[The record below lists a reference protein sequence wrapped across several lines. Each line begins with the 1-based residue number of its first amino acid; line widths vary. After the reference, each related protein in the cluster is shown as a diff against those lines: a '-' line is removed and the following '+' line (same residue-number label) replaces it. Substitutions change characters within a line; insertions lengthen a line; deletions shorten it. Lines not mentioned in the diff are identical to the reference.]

1 MRSPSLQGQSDVS
14 GSRMLA
20 PCFGNAMSLACAP
33 IHSLR
38 RTFFAVACTFVGS
51 LASLNSFAWDLTIL
65 HVNDVHSAAAG
76 VNDRGPVYDDT
87 NAVGGLARVTAFVAD
102 EKAKA
107 KVQGKAVL
115 ALDTGDFW
123 QGTHFFRTGGMPWA
137 QEAMRRMPWD
147 AVTLGNHEFDLGCET
162 LARYVKALP
171 FPVLASNLEKNPAC
185 PLSTAPLPAT
195 VVKDFNGVKV
205 GIIGLANDEGKDIS
219 EACPETNFA
228 DRATALRRAVAELEK
243 AGVTHII
250 AVTHVGYEAD
260 QALARAVPA
269 IDVIVG
275 GHTHSVLG
283 NHPHSEGPYPTV
295 IPHGNGSQTLVV
307 QAGRSTRYLGRLS
320 VSFDDA
326 GRIVQFKGDLEELV
340 PSLRCDEPMH
350 EFVVQSIEA
359 IRADQERFVG
369 VNTSMLPDGLDACR
383 EGDCLSGMATADAFL
398 AWGQSRGAVAA
409 ILNGGAIRA
418 AMPIGP
424 VTYADLLDIH
434 PFGNHIQ
441 LADVSGAV
449 LREALEHGLSEPDV
463 IGPKLLQTAGLR
475 YRLNPAAPMGQR
487 IVSAEIRAKEGTWE
501 PIQPKNVY
509 RIVTISYLLRG
520 GDHFSMLGQHAK
532 ILETGPLE
540 VEILE
545 TYLHEKQDLDNHLP
559 TPVPGRIAGM
569 PAR

>member
-1 MRSPSLQGQSDVS
+1 
-14 GSRMLA
+14 
-20 PCFGNAMSLACAP
+20 MSLACAP

-38 RTFFAVACTFVGS
+38 RTFFAVACTLVGS

-65 HVNDVHSAAAG
+65 HANDVHSAAAG

-115 ALDTGDFW
+115 ALDAGDFW

-137 QEAMRRMPWD
+137 REAMRRMPWD
-147 AVTLGNHEFDLGCET
+147 AVTLGNHEFDLGCKT
-162 LARYVKALP
+162 LAEYVKVLP
-171 FPVLASNLEKNPAC
+171 FPVLAANLEKNPAC

-228 DRATALRRAVAELEK
+228 DRATALRRAAAKLEK
-243 AGVTHII
+243 SGVTHIV

-283 NHPHSEGPYPTV
+283 DHPHSEGPYPTV
-295 IPHGNGSQTLVV
+295 IAHDDGSKTLVV
-307 QAGRSTRYLGRLS
+307 QAGRSTRYLGRLT

-326 GRIVQFKGDLEELV
+326 GRIVRFRGDLEELV
-340 PSLRCDEPMH
+340 PSLRRDEAMH

-369 VNTSMLPDGLDACR
+369 VNTSTLPDGLDPCR
-383 EGDCLSGMATADAFL
+383 EGDCLSGMATVDAFL
-398 AWGQSRGAVAA
+398 AWGRPRGAVAA

-418 AMPIGP
+418 AMPIGR

-434 PFGNHIQ
+434 PFGNRIQ
-441 LADVSGAV
+441 LAAVSGAV
-449 LREALEHGLSEPDV
+449 LREALEHGISEPDV
-463 IGPKLLQTAGLR
+463 IGPRLLQTAGLR
-475 YRLNPAAPMGQR
+475 YRINPAAQVGKR
-487 IVSAEIRAKEGTWE
+487 IMSAEIRTDEGVWE
-501 PIQPKNVY
+501 PILPDNFY
-509 RIVTISYLLRG
+509 RIVTISYLLGG

-540 VEILE
+540 VDVLE
-545 TYLHEKQDLDNHLP
+545 AYLHKAKDRDNHLP
-559 TPVPGRIAGM
+559 TPATGRIVGM
-569 PAR
+569 PAH

>member
-1 MRSPSLQGQSDVS
+1 M

-20 PCFGNAMSLACAP
+20 SCFGNAMSLACAP

-38 RTFFAVACTFVGS
+38 RTFFAVAYTFVGS

-65 HVNDVHSAAAG
+65 HVNDVHSVAAG

-107 KVQGKAVL
+107 RVQGKAVL
-115 ALDTGDFW
+115 ALDAGDFW

-137 QEAMRRMPWD
+137 REAMRRMPWD
-147 AVTLGNHEFDLGCET
+147 AVTLGNHEFDLGCKT
-162 LARYVKALP
+162 LAEYVKVLP
-171 FPVLASNLEKNPAC
+171 FPVLAANLKKNPAC
-185 PLSTAPLPAT
+185 PLSTVPLPAT
-195 VVKDFNGVKV
+195 VVKDLNGVKV

-219 EACPETNFA
+219 EACPNTDFA
-228 DRATALRRAVAELEK
+228 DRTTALRRAAAELEK

-250 AVTHVGYEAD
+250 ALTHVGYEAD
-260 QALARAVPA
+260 QALARAVPT

-283 NHPHSEGPYPTV
+283 DHPHSEGPYPTV
-295 IPHGNGSQTLVV
+295 IAHDDGSKTLVV
-307 QAGRSTRYLGRLS
+307 QAGRSTRYLGRLT

-326 GRIVQFKGDLEELV
+326 GRIVQFRGDLEELV
-340 PSLRCDEPMH
+340 PSLRRDEAMH

-369 VNTSMLPDGLDACR
+369 VNTSTLPDGLDPCR

-398 AWGQSRGAVAA
+398 AWGRSRGAVAA
-409 ILNGGAIRA
+409 ILNGGAVRA

-424 VTYADLLDIH
+424 VTHADLLDIH
-434 PFGNHIQ
+434 PFGNRIQ
-441 LADVSGAV
+441 VADVSGAV

-463 IGPKLLQTAGLR
+463 IGPRLLQTAGLR
-475 YRLNPAAPMGQR
+475 YRINPAAPVGKR
-487 IVSAEIRAKEGTWE
+487 IVSAEIRTKEGVWA
-501 PIQPKNVY
+501 PIVPENVY
-509 RIVTISYLLRG
+509 RIVTIAYLLGG

-540 VEILE
+540 VDVLE
-545 TYLHEKQDLDNHLP
+545 AYLHEKKDRDDHLP
-559 TPVPGRIAGM
+559 TPATGRIVGM
-569 PAR
+569 PVH

>member
-1 MRSPSLQGQSDVS
+1 
-14 GSRMLA
+14 
-20 PCFGNAMSLACAP
+20 MSLACAP

-38 RTFFAVACTFVGS
+38 RTFFAVAYTFVGS

-115 ALDTGDFW
+115 ALDAGDFW

-137 QEAMRRMPWD
+137 REAMRRMPWD

-162 LARYVKALP
+162 LAQYVKALP
-171 FPVLASNLEKNPAC
+171 FPVLAANLEKNPAC
-185 PLSTAPLPAT
+185 PLSTTPLPAT
-195 VVKDFNGVKV
+195 VVKDFGGVKV
-205 GIIGLANDEGKDIS
+205 GIIGLVNDEGKDIS
-219 EACPETNFA
+219 EACPNTDFA
-228 DRATALRRAVAELEK
+228 NRTKALERAAAELEK
-243 AGVTHII
+243 AGVKHII

-283 NHPHSEGPYPTV
+283 DHPHSEGPYPTV
-295 IPHGNGSQTLVV
+295 IAHDDGSKTLVV
-307 QAGRSTRYLGRLS
+307 QAGRSTRYLGRLT

-326 GRIVQFKGDLEELV
+326 GRIVHFGGDLEELV
-340 PSLRCDEPMH
+340 PSLRRDESMH

-369 VNTSMLPDGLDACR
+369 VNTSTLPDGLDPCR

-398 AWGQSRGAVAA
+398 AWGRSRGAVAA
-409 ILNGGAIRA
+409 ILNGGAVRA

-424 VTYADLLDIH
+424 VTHADLLDIH
-434 PFGNHIQ
+434 PFGNRIQ
-441 LADVSGAV
+441 VADVSGVV
-449 LREALEHGLSEPDV
+449 LREALEHGLSEPNV
-463 IGPKLLQTAGLR
+463 IGPRLLQTAGLR
-475 YRLNPAAPMGQR
+475 YRLNPAAPVGKR
-487 IVSAEIRAKEGTWE
+487 IVSAEIRTKEGIWA
-501 PIQPKNVY
+501 PIVPENVY
-509 RIVTISYLLRG
+509 RIVTIAYLLGG

-540 VEILE
+540 VDVLE
-545 TYLHEKQDLDNHLP
+545 AYLHEKKDRDDHLP
-559 TPVPGRIAGM
+559 TPTTGRIIGM
-569 PAR
+569 PVR

>member
-1 MRSPSLQGQSDVS
+1 
-14 GSRMLA
+14 
-20 PCFGNAMSLACAP
+20 MSLACAP

-38 RTFFAVACTFVGS
+38 RTFFAVACTLVGS

-65 HVNDVHSAAAG
+65 HANDVHSAAAG

-115 ALDTGDFW
+115 ALDAGDFW

-137 QEAMRRMPWD
+137 REAMRRMPWD
-147 AVTLGNHEFDLGCET
+147 AVTLGNHEFDLGCKT
-162 LARYVKALP
+162 LAEYVKVLP
-171 FPVLASNLEKNPAC
+171 FPVLAANLEKNPAC

-228 DRATALRRAVAELEK
+228 DRATALRRAAAKLEK
-243 AGVTHII
+243 SGVTHIV

-283 NHPHSEGPYPTV
+283 DHPHSEGPYPTV
-295 IPHGNGSQTLVV
+295 IAHDDGSKTLVV
-307 QAGRSTRYLGRLS
+307 QAGRSTRYLGRLT

-326 GRIVQFKGDLEELV
+326 GRIVRFRGDLEELV
-340 PSLRCDEPMH
+340 PSLRRDEAMH

-369 VNTSMLPDGLDACR
+369 VNTSTLPDGLDPCR

-398 AWGQSRGAVAA
+398 AWGRSRGAVAA
-409 ILNGGAIRA
+409 ILNGGAVRA

-424 VTYADLLDIH
+424 VTHADLLYIH
-434 PFGNHIQ
+434 PFGNRIQ
-441 LADVSGAV
+441 VADVSGAV

-463 IGPKLLQTAGLR
+463 IGPRLLQTAGLR
-475 YRLNPAAPMGQR
+475 YRINPAAPVGKR
-487 IVSAEIRAKEGTWE
+487 IVSAEIRTKEGIWA
-501 PIQPKNVY
+501 PILPENIY
-509 RIVTISYLLRG
+509 RIVTIAYLLGG

-540 VEILE
+540 VDVLE
-545 TYLHEKQDLDNHLP
+545 AYLHKAKDQDNHLP
-559 TPVPGRIAGM
+559 TPATGRIVGM
-569 PAR
+569 PAH

>member
-1 MRSPSLQGQSDVS
+1 
-14 GSRMLA
+14 
-20 PCFGNAMSLACAP
+20 MSLACAP

-38 RTFFAVACTFVGS
+38 RTFFAVACMFVGS
-51 LASLNSFAWDLTIL
+51 LVSLNSFAWDLTIL
-65 HVNDVHSAAAG
+65 HINDVHSAAAG

-107 KVQGKAVL
+107 KAQGKAVL
-115 ALDTGDFW
+115 TLDAGDFW

-137 QEAMRRMPWD
+137 REAMRRMPWD

-162 LARYVKALP
+162 LAQYVKALP
-171 FPVLASNLEKNPAC
+171 FPVLAANLEKNPAC
-185 PLSTAPLPAT
+185 PLSTTPLPAT
-195 VVKDFNGVKV
+195 VVKDFGGVKV
-205 GIIGLANDEGKDIS
+205 GIIGLVNDEGKDIS
-219 EACPETNFA
+219 EACPNTDFA
-228 DRATALRRAVAELEK
+228 NRTKALERAAAELEK

-283 NHPHSEGPYPTV
+283 DHPHSEGPYPTV
-295 IPHGNGSQTLVV
+295 IAHDDGSKTLVV
-307 QAGRSTRYLGRLS
+307 QAGRSTRYLGRLT

-326 GRIVQFKGDLEELV
+326 GRIVQFRGDLEELV
-340 PSLRCDEPMH
+340 PSLRRDEAMH

-369 VNTSMLPDGLDACR
+369 VNTSTLPDGLDPCR

-398 AWGQSRGAVAA
+398 AWGRSRGAVAA
-409 ILNGGAIRA
+409 ILNGGAVRA

-424 VTYADLLDIH
+424 VTHADLLDIH
-434 PFGNHIQ
+434 PFGNRIQ
-441 LADVSGAV
+441 VADVSGAV
-449 LREALEHGLSEPDV
+449 LREALEHGLSEPNV
-463 IGPKLLQTAGLR
+463 IGPRLLQTAGLR
-475 YRLNPAAPMGQR
+475 YRLNPAAPVGKR
-487 IVSAEIRAKEGTWE
+487 IVSAEIRTKEGIWA
-501 PIQPKNVY
+501 PIVPENVY
-509 RIVTISYLLRG
+509 RIVTIAYLLGG

-540 VEILE
+540 VDVLE
-545 TYLHEKQDLDNHLP
+545 AYLHEKKDRDDHLP
-559 TPVPGRIAGM
+559 TPTTGRIIGM
-569 PAR
+569 PVR

>member
-1 MRSPSLQGQSDVS
+1 
-14 GSRMLA
+14 
-20 PCFGNAMSLACAP
+20 MSLACAP

-51 LASLNSFAWDLTIL
+51 FVSPASFAWDLTIL

-87 NAVGGLARVTAFVAD
+87 DAVGGLARVKAFVAD
-102 EKAKA
+102 EKTKA

-115 ALDTGDFW
+115 ALDAGDFW

-137 QEAMRRMPWD
+137 REAMRRMPWD

-162 LARYVKALP
+162 LGQYVKELP
-171 FPVLASNLEKNPAC
+171 FPVLAANLEKNPAC
-185 PLSTAPLPAT
+185 PLSTAPLPST
-195 VVKDFNGVKV
+195 VVKDFDGVKV
-205 GIIGLANDEGKDIS
+205 GVIGLANDEGKDIS
-219 EACPETNFA
+219 EACPNTDFA
-228 DRATALRRAVAELEK
+228 NRTKALERAAAELEK

-283 NHPHSEGPYPTV
+283 DHPHSEGPYPTV
-295 IPHGNGSQTLVV
+295 IAHDDGSKTLVV
-307 QAGRSTRYLGRLS
+307 QAGRSTRYLGRLT

-326 GRIVQFKGDLEELV
+326 GRIVQFRGDLEELV
-340 PSLRCDEPMH
+340 PSLRRDEAIH
-350 EFVVQSIEA
+350 EFVVRSLEA

-369 VNTSMLPDGLDACR
+369 VNTSTLPDGLDPCR

-398 AWGQSRGAVAA
+398 AWGRSRGAVAA
-409 ILNGGAIRA
+409 ILNGGAVRA

-424 VTYADLLDIH
+424 VTHADLLDIH
-434 PFGNHIQ
+434 PFGNRIQ
-441 LADVSGAV
+441 VADVSGAV

-463 IGPKLLQTAGLR
+463 IGPRLLQTAGLR
-475 YRLNPAAPMGQR
+475 YRLNPSAPVGKR
-487 IVSAEIRAKEGTWE
+487 IVSAEIRTKEGIWA
-501 PIQPKNVY
+501 PILPENIY
-509 RIVTISYLLRG
+509 RIVTIAYLLGG
-520 GDHFSMLGQHAK
+520 GDHFSMLGEHAK

-540 VEILE
+540 VDVLE
-545 TYLHEKQDLDNHLP
+545 AYLHEKKDRDNHLP
-559 TPVPGRIAGM
+559 TPATGRIIGM
-569 PAR
+569 PVR

>member
-1 MRSPSLQGQSDVS
+1 
-14 GSRMLA
+14 
-20 PCFGNAMSLACAP
+20 MSLACAP

-38 RTFFAVACTFVGS
+38 RTFFAVACMFVGS
-51 LASLNSFAWDLTIL
+51 LVSLNSFAWDLTIL

-107 KVQGKAVL
+107 KAQGKAVL
-115 ALDTGDFW
+115 TLDAGDFW

-137 QEAMRRMPWD
+137 REAMRRMPWD

-162 LARYVKALP
+162 LAQYVKALP
-171 FPVLASNLEKNPAC
+171 FPVLAANLEKNPAC
-185 PLSTAPLPAT
+185 PLSTTPLPAT
-195 VVKDFNGVKV
+195 VVKDFGGVKV
-205 GIIGLANDEGKDIS
+205 GIIGLVNDEGKDIS
-219 EACPETNFA
+219 EACPNTDFA
-228 DRATALRRAVAELEK
+228 NRTKALERAAAELEK

-283 NHPHSEGPYPTV
+283 DHPHSEGPYPTV
-295 IPHGNGSQTLVV
+295 IAHDDGSKTLVV
-307 QAGRSTRYLGRLS
+307 QAGRSTRYLGRLT

-326 GRIVQFKGDLEELV
+326 GRIVQFRGDLEELV
-340 PSLRCDEPMH
+340 PSLRRDEAMH

-369 VNTSMLPDGLDACR
+369 VNTSTLPDGLDPCR
-383 EGDCLSGMATADAFL
+383 EGDCLSGMATVDAFL
-398 AWGQSRGAVAA
+398 AWGRSRGAVAA
-409 ILNGGAIRA
+409 ILNGGAVRA

-424 VTYADLLDIH
+424 VTHADLLDIH
-434 PFGNHIQ
+434 PFGNRIQ
-441 LADVSGAV
+441 VADVSGVV
-449 LREALEHGLSEPDV
+449 LREALEHGLSEPNV
-463 IGPKLLQTAGLR
+463 IGPRLLQTAGLR
-475 YRLNPAAPMGQR
+475 YRLNPAAPVGKR
-487 IVSAEIRAKEGTWE
+487 IVSAEIRTKEGIWA
-501 PIQPKNVY
+501 PIVPENVY
-509 RIVTISYLLRG
+509 RIVTIAYLLGG
-520 GDHFSMLGQHAK
+520 GDHFSMLGKHAK

-540 VEILE
+540 IDVLE
-545 TYLHEKQDLDNHLP
+545 AYLHEKQDRDNHLP
-559 TPVPGRIAGM
+559 TPVPGRIIEM
-569 PAR
+569 PVH

>member
-1 MRSPSLQGQSDVS
+1 
-14 GSRMLA
+14 
-20 PCFGNAMSLACAP
+20 MSLACAP

-51 LASLNSFAWDLTIL
+51 FVSPASFAWDLTIL

-87 NAVGGLARVTAFVAD
+87 DAVGGLARVKAFVAD
-102 EKAKA
+102 EKTKA

-115 ALDTGDFW
+115 ALDAGDFW

-137 QEAMRRMPWD
+137 REAMKRMPLD

-162 LARYVKALP
+162 LGQYVKELP
-171 FPVLASNLEKNPAC
+171 FPVLAANLEKNPAC
-185 PLSTAPLPAT
+185 PLSTAPLPST
-195 VVKDFNGVKV
+195 VVKDFDGVKV
-205 GIIGLANDEGKDIS
+205 GVIGLANDEGKDIS
-219 EACPETNFA
+219 EACPNTDFA
-228 DRATALRRAVAELEK
+228 NRTKALERAAAELEK

-260 QALARAVPA
+260 QTLARAVPA

-283 NHPHSEGPYPTV
+283 DHPHSEGPYPTV
-295 IPHGNGSQTLVV
+295 IAHDDGSKTLVV
-307 QAGRSTRYLGRLS
+307 QAGRSTRYLGRLT

-326 GRIVQFKGDLEELV
+326 GRIVQFRGDLEELV
-340 PSLRCDEPMH
+340 PSLRRDEAIH
-350 EFVVQSIEA
+350 EFVVRSLEA

-369 VNTSMLPDGLDACR
+369 VNTSTLPDGLDPCR

-398 AWGQSRGAVAA
+398 AWGRSRGAVAA
-409 ILNGGAIRA
+409 ILNGGAVRA

-424 VTYADLLDIH
+424 VTHADLLDIH
-434 PFGNHIQ
+434 PFGNRIQ
-441 LADVSGAV
+441 VADVSGAV

-463 IGPKLLQTAGLR
+463 IGPRLLQTAGLR
-475 YRLNPAAPMGQR
+475 YRLNPSAPVGKR
-487 IVSAEIRAKEGTWE
+487 IVSAEIRTKEGIWA
-501 PIQPKNVY
+501 PILPENIY
-509 RIVTISYLLRG
+509 RIVTIAYLLGG
-520 GDHFSMLGQHAK
+520 GDHFSMLGEHAK

-540 VEILE
+540 VDVLE
-545 TYLHEKQDLDNHLP
+545 AYLHEKKDRDNHLP
-559 TPVPGRIAGM
+559 TPATGRIIGM
-569 PAR
+569 PVR

>member
-1 MRSPSLQGQSDVS
+1 
-14 GSRMLA
+14 MLA
-20 PCFGNAMSLACAP
+20 PYFRIAMSLACAP

-38 RTFFAVACTFVGS
+38 RTFFAVACALTGT
-51 LASLNSFAWDLTIL
+51 LTSLNSFAWDLTIL

-87 NAVGGLARVTAFVAD
+87 DAVGGLARVTALVAD
-102 EKAKA
+102 VKAQAKA
-107 KVQGKAVL
+107 QGAAVL
-115 ALDTGDFW
+115 ALDAGDFW

-137 QEAMRRMPWD
+137 REAMRRMPWD
-147 AVTLGNHEFDLGCET
+147 AVTLGNHEFDLGCKT
-162 LARYVKALP
+162 LAEYVKVLP
-171 FPVLASNLEKNPAC
+171 FPVLAANLKKNPAC
-185 PLSTAPLPAT
+185 PLSTVPLPAT

-219 EACPETNFA
+219 EACPKTDFA
-228 DRATALRRAVAELEK
+228 DRTRALRRAATELEK
-243 AGVTHII
+243 SGVTHII

-283 NHPHSEGPYPTV
+283 DHPHSEGPYPTV
-295 IPHGNGSQTLVV
+295 IPHDDGSQTLVV

-320 VSFDDA
+320 VTFDDA

-340 PSLRCDEPMH
+340 PSLRRDEAMH
-350 EFVVQSIEA
+350 KFVVRSLEA
-359 IRADQERFVG
+359 IRADQKRFVG
-369 VNTSMLPDGLDACR
+369 VNSSTLPDGLDPCR

-398 AWGQSRGAVAA
+398 SWGRSRGAVAA

-434 PFGNHIQ
+434 PFGNRIQ

-449 LREALEHGLSEPDV
+449 LREALEHGISEPDV
-463 IGPKLLQTAGLR
+463 IGPRLLQTAGLR
-475 YRLNPAAPMGQR
+475 YRLNPAAPIGQR
-487 IVSAEIRAKEGTWE
+487 IESAEILTEKGTWE
-501 PIQPKNVY
+501 SILPENVY
-509 RIVTISYLLRG
+509 RIVTISYLLDG

-540 VEILE
+540 VDVLE
-545 TYLHEKQDLDNHLP
+545 AYLHEKKDRGNHLP
-559 TPVPGRIAGM
+559 TPATGRIVGM
-569 PAR
+569 PVH

>member
-1 MRSPSLQGQSDVS
+1 
-14 GSRMLA
+14 
-20 PCFGNAMSLACAP
+20 MSLACAP

-51 LASLNSFAWDLTIL
+51 LVSLNSFAWDLTIL

-107 KVQGKAVL
+107 KVQSKAVL
-115 ALDTGDFW
+115 ALDAGDFW

-137 QEAMRRMPWD
+137 REAMRRMPWD
-147 AVTLGNHEFDLGCET
+147 AVTLGNHEFDLGCKT
-162 LARYVKALP
+162 LAEYVKILP
-171 FPVLASNLEKNPAC
+171 FPVLAANLEKNPAC
-185 PLSTAPLPAT
+185 PLSTVPLPAT
-195 VVKDFNGVKV
+195 VVKDLNGVKV

-219 EACPETNFA
+219 EACPNTDFA
-228 DRATALRRAVAELEK
+228 NRTKALERAAAELEK
-243 AGVTHII
+243 AGVKHII

-283 NHPHSEGPYPTV
+283 DHPHSEGPYPTV
-295 IPHGNGSQTLVV
+295 IAHDDSSKTLVV
-307 QAGRSTRYLGRLS
+307 QAGRSTRYLGRLT

-340 PSLRCDEPMH
+340 PSLRRDEAMH
-350 EFVVQSIEA
+350 EFVERSLEA
-359 IRADQERFVG
+359 IRADQKRFVG
-369 VNTSMLPDGLDACR
+369 VNTSTLPDGLDPCR

-398 AWGQSRGAVAA
+398 AWGRSRGAVAA

-449 LREALEHGLSEPDV
+449 LREALEHGISEPDV
-463 IGPKLLQTAGLR
+463 IGPRLLQTAGLR
-475 YRLNPAAPMGQR
+475 YRLNPAAPVGQR
-487 IVSAEIRAKEGTWE
+487 IESAEILAKKGTWE
-501 PIQPKNVY
+501 SILPENVY
-509 RIVTISYLLRG
+509 RIVTISYLLGG

-540 VEILE
+540 VDVLE
-545 TYLHEKQDLDNHLP
+545 AYLHKAKDRDNHLP
-559 TPVPGRIAGM
+559 TPATGRIVGM
-569 PAR
+569 PAH

>member
-1 MRSPSLQGQSDVS
+1 
-14 GSRMLA
+14 
-20 PCFGNAMSLACAP
+20 MSLACAP

-38 RTFFAVACTFVGS
+38 RTFFAVACTLVGS

-65 HVNDVHSAAAG
+65 HANDVHSAAAG

-87 NAVGGLARVTAFVAD
+87 NAVGGLARFTAFVAD

-107 KVQGKAVL
+107 KVQGKGVL
-115 ALDTGDFW
+115 ALDAGDFW

-137 QEAMRRMPWD
+137 RAAMRQMPWD

-162 LARYVKALP
+162 LAQYVKGLP
-171 FPVLASNLEKNPAC
+171 FPVLAANLEKNPAC

-195 VVKDFNGVKV
+195 VVKDFDGVKV

-219 EACPETNFA
+219 EACPNTDFA
-228 DRATALRRAVAELEK
+228 DRTKALERAAAELEK

-283 NHPHSEGPYPTV
+283 VHPHSEGPYPTV
-295 IPHGNGSQTLVV
+295 IAHDDGSKTLVV
-307 QAGRSTRYLGRLS
+307 QAGRSTRYLGRLT

-326 GRIVQFKGDLEELV
+326 GRIVQFRGDLEELV
-340 PSLRCDEPMH
+340 PSLRRDEAMH

-369 VNTSMLPDGLDACR
+369 VNTSTLPDGLDPCR

-398 AWGQSRGAVAA
+398 AWGRSRGAVAA
-409 ILNGGAIRA
+409 ILNGGAVRA

-424 VTYADLLDIH
+424 VTHADLLDIH
-434 PFGNHIQ
+434 PFGNRIQ
-441 LADVSGAV
+441 VADVSGAV

-463 IGPKLLQTAGLR
+463 IGPRLLQTAGLR
-475 YRLNPAAPMGQR
+475 YRINPAAPVGKR
-487 IVSAEIRAKEGTWE
+487 IVSAEIRTKEGIWA
-501 PIQPKNVY
+501 PIVPENVY
-509 RIVTISYLLRG
+509 RIVTIAYLLGG
-520 GDHFSMLGQHAK
+520 GDHFSMLGKHAK

-540 VEILE
+540 VDVLE
-545 TYLHEKQDLDNHLP
+545 AYLHEKKDRDDHLP
-559 TPVPGRIAGM
+559 APTTGRIIGM
-569 PAR
+569 PVR

>member
-1 MRSPSLQGQSDVS
+1 
-14 GSRMLA
+14 
-20 PCFGNAMSLACAP
+20 MSLACAP

-38 RTFFAVACTFVGS
+38 RTFFAVACTLVGS

-65 HVNDVHSAAAG
+65 HANDVHSAAAG

-107 KVQGKAVL
+107 KVQGKGVL
-115 ALDTGDFW
+115 ALDAGDFW

-137 QEAMRRMPWD
+137 RAAMRQMPWD

-162 LARYVKALP
+162 LAQYVKALP
-171 FPVLASNLEKNPAC
+171 FPVLAANLEKNPAC
-185 PLSTAPLPAT
+185 PLSTTPLPAT
-195 VVKDFNGVKV
+195 VVKDFGGVKV
-205 GIIGLANDEGKDIS
+205 GIIGLVNDEGKDIS
-219 EACPETNFA
+219 EACPKTNFA
-228 DRATALRRAVAELEK
+228 DRATALRRAAAKLEK
-243 AGVTHII
+243 SGVTHIV

-283 NHPHSEGPYPTV
+283 DHLHSEGPYPTV
-295 IPHGNGSQTLVV
+295 IAHDDGSKTLVV
-307 QAGRSTRYLGRLS
+307 QAGRSTRYLGRLT

-326 GRIVQFKGDLEELV
+326 GRIVQFRGDLEELV
-340 PSLRCDEPMH
+340 PSLRRDEAMH

-369 VNTSMLPDGLDACR
+369 VNTSTLPDGLDPCR

-398 AWGQSRGAVAA
+398 AWGRSRGAVAA
-409 ILNGGAIRA
+409 ILNGGAVRA

-424 VTYADLLDIH
+424 VTHADLLDIH
-434 PFGNHIQ
+434 PFGNRIQ
-441 LADVSGAV
+441 VADVSGAV

-463 IGPKLLQTAGLR
+463 IGPRLLQTAGLR
-475 YRLNPAAPMGQR
+475 YRINPAAPVGKR
-487 IVSAEIRAKEGTWE
+487 IVSAEIRTKEGIWA
-501 PIQPKNVY
+501 PIVPENVY
-509 RIVTISYLLRG
+509 RIVTIAYLLGG

-540 VEILE
+540 VDVLE
-545 TYLHEKQDLDNHLP
+545 AYLREKKDRDNNLP
-559 TPVPGRIAGM
+559 TPATGRIVGM
-569 PAR
+569 PVH

>member
-1 MRSPSLQGQSDVS
+1 
-14 GSRMLA
+14 
-20 PCFGNAMSLACAP
+20 MSLACAP

-38 RTFFAVACTFVGS
+38 RTFFAVACTLVGS

-65 HVNDVHSAAAG
+65 HANDVHSAAAG

-107 KVQGKAVL
+107 KVQGKGVL
-115 ALDTGDFW
+115 ALDAGDFW

-137 QEAMRRMPWD
+137 RAAMRQMPWD

-162 LARYVKALP
+162 LAQYVKGLP
-171 FPVLASNLEKNPAC
+171 FPVLAANLEKNPAC
-185 PLSTAPLPAT
+185 PLSTVPLPAT
-195 VVKDFNGVKV
+195 VVKDLSGVKV

-219 EACPETNFA
+219 EACPNTDFA
-228 DRATALRRAVAELEK
+228 NRTKALERAAAELEK

-283 NHPHSEGPYPTV
+283 VHPHSEGPYPTV
-295 IPHGNGSQTLVV
+295 IAHDDGSKTLVV
-307 QAGRSTRYLGRLS
+307 QAGRSTRYLGRLT

-326 GRIVQFKGDLEELV
+326 GRIVQFRGDLEELV
-340 PSLRCDEPMH
+340 PSLRRDEAMH

-369 VNTSMLPDGLDACR
+369 VNTSTLPDGLDPCR

-398 AWGQSRGAVAA
+398 AWGRSRGAVAA
-409 ILNGGAIRA
+409 ILNGGAVRA

-424 VTYADLLDIH
+424 VTHADLLDIH
-434 PFGNHIQ
+434 PFGNRIQ
-441 LADVSGAV
+441 VADVSGAV

-463 IGPKLLQTAGLR
+463 IGPRLLQTAGLR
-475 YRLNPAAPMGQR
+475 YRINPAAPVGKR
-487 IVSAEIRAKEGTWE
+487 IVSAEIRTKEGIWA
-501 PIQPKNVY
+501 PIVPENVY
-509 RIVTISYLLRG
+509 RIVTIAYLLGG

-540 VEILE
+540 VDVLE
-545 TYLHEKQDLDNHLP
+545 AYLREKKDQDNNLP
-559 TPVPGRIAGM
+559 TPATGRIVGM
-569 PAR
+569 PVH

>member
-1 MRSPSLQGQSDVS
+1 
-14 GSRMLA
+14 
-20 PCFGNAMSLACAP
+20 MSLACAP

-38 RTFFAVACTFVGS
+38 RTFFAVACTLVGS

-65 HVNDVHSAAAG
+65 HANDVHSAAAG

-107 KVQGKAVL
+107 KVQGKGVL
-115 ALDTGDFW
+115 ALDAGDFW

-137 QEAMRRMPWD
+137 RAAMRQMPWD

-162 LARYVKALP
+162 LAQYVKGLP
-171 FPVLASNLEKNPAC
+171 FPVLAANLEKNPAC
-185 PLSTAPLPAT
+185 PLSTVPLPAT
-195 VVKDFNGVKV
+195 VVKDLNGVKV

-219 EACPETNFA
+219 EACPNTDFA
-228 DRATALRRAVAELEK
+228 NRTKALERAASELEK

-260 QALARAVPA
+260 QVLARAVPA

-283 NHPHSEGPYPTV
+283 DHPHSEGPYPTV
-295 IPHGNGSQTLVV
+295 IAHDDGSKTLVV
-307 QAGRSTRYLGRLS
+307 QAGRSTRYLGQLT

-326 GRIVQFKGDLEELV
+326 GRIVQFRGDLEELV
-340 PSLRCDEPMH
+340 PSLRRDEAMH
-350 EFVVQSIEA
+350 EFVAQSIEA
-359 IRADQERFVG
+359 IRADQERFLG
-369 VNTSMLPDGLDACR
+369 VNTSTLPDGLDPCR

-398 AWGQSRGAVAA
+398 DWGRSRGAVAA
-409 ILNGGAIRA
+409 ILNGGAVRA

-424 VTYADLLDIH
+424 VTHADLLDIH
-434 PFGNHIQ
+434 PFGNRIQ
-441 LADVSGAV
+441 VADVSGAV

-463 IGPKLLQTAGLR
+463 IGPRLLQTAGLR
-475 YRLNPAAPMGQR
+475 YRLNPSAPVGKR
-487 IVSAEIRAKEGTWE
+487 IVSAEIRTKEGIWA
-501 PIQPKNVY
+501 PILPENIY
-509 RIVTISYLLRG
+509 RIVTIAYLLGG

-540 VEILE
+540 VDVLE
-545 TYLHEKQDLDNHLP
+545 AYLREKKDQDNNLP
-559 TPVPGRIAGM
+559 TPATGRIVGM
-569 PAR
+569 PVH

>member
-1 MRSPSLQGQSDVS
+1 
-14 GSRMLA
+14 
-20 PCFGNAMSLACAP
+20 MSLACAP

-51 LASLNSFAWDLTIL
+51 LVSLNSFAWDLTIL

-107 KVQGKAVL
+107 NVQGKAVL
-115 ALDTGDFW
+115 TLDAGDFW

-137 QEAMRRMPWD
+137 REAMRRMPWD

-162 LARYVKALP
+162 LAQYVKALP
-171 FPVLASNLEKNPAC
+171 FPVLAANLEKNPAC
-185 PLSTAPLPAT
+185 SLSTAPLPAT
-195 VVKDFNGVKV
+195 IVKDFGGVKV
-205 GIIGLANDEGKDIS
+205 GIIGLVNDEGKDIS

-228 DRATALRRAVAELEK
+228 DRAAALRRAAAELEK
-243 AGVTHII
+243 SGVTHII

-260 QALARAVPA
+260 QALARAIPT

-283 NHPHSEGPYPTV
+283 DHPHSEGPYPTV
-295 IPHGNGSQTLVV
+295 IAHDDGSKTLVV
-307 QAGRSTRYLGRLS
+307 QAGRSTRYLGRLT

-340 PSLRCDEPMH
+340 PSLRRDEAIH
-350 EFVVQSIEA
+350 EFVVRSLEA

-369 VNTSMLPDGLDACR
+369 VNTSTLPDGLDPCR

-398 AWGQSRGAVAA
+398 AWGRSRGAVAA
-409 ILNGGAIRA
+409 ILNGGAVRA

-424 VTYADLLDIH
+424 VTHADLLDIH
-434 PFGNHIQ
+434 PFGNRIQ
-441 LADVSGAV
+441 VADVSGAV

-463 IGPKLLQTAGLR
+463 IGPRLLQTAGLR
-475 YRLNPAAPMGQR
+475 YRLNPSAPVGKR
-487 IVSAEIRAKEGTWE
+487 IVSAEIRTKEGIWA
-501 PIQPKNVY
+501 PILPENIY
-509 RIVTISYLLRG
+509 RIVTIAYLLGG
-520 GDHFSMLGQHAK
+520 GDHFSMLGEHAK

-540 VEILE
+540 VDVLE
-545 TYLHEKQDLDNHLP
+545 AYLHEKKDRDNHLP
-559 TPVPGRIAGM
+559 TPATGRIIGM
-569 PAR
+569 PVR

>member
-1 MRSPSLQGQSDVS
+1 
-14 GSRMLA
+14 
-20 PCFGNAMSLACAP
+20 MSLACAP

-38 RTFFAVACTFVGS
+38 RTFFAVACTLVGS

-107 KVQGKAVL
+107 KVQGKAVM
-115 ALDTGDFW
+115 ALDAGDFW

-137 QEAMRRMPWD
+137 REAMRRMPWD

-162 LARYVKALP
+162 LARYVKSLP
-171 FPVLASNLEKNPAC
+171 FPVLAANLEKNPAC

-205 GIIGLANDEGKDIS
+205 GIIGLVNDEGKDIS
-219 EACPETNFA
+219 EACPNTDFA
-228 DRATALRRAVAELEK
+228 NRTKALERAAAELEK

-283 NHPHSEGPYPTV
+283 DHPHSEGPYPTV
-295 IPHGNGSQTLVV
+295 IAHDDGSKTLVV
-307 QAGRSTRYLGRLS
+307 QAGRSTRYLGRLT

-326 GRIVQFKGDLEELV
+326 GRIVQFRGDLEELV
-340 PSLRCDEPMH
+340 PSLRRDEAMH
-350 EFVVQSIEA
+350 EFVVRSLEA

-369 VNTSMLPDGLDACR
+369 VNTSTLPDGLDPCR

-398 AWGQSRGAVAA
+398 AWGRSRGAVAA
-409 ILNGGAIRA
+409 ILNGGAVRA

-424 VTYADLLDIH
+424 VTHADLLDIH
-434 PFGNHIQ
+434 PFGNRIQ
-441 LADVSGAV
+441 VADVSGAV

-463 IGPKLLQTAGLR
+463 IGPRLLQTAGLR
-475 YRLNPAAPMGQR
+475 YRINPAAPVGKR
-487 IVSAEIRAKEGTWE
+487 IVSAEIRTKEGIWA
-501 PIQPKNVY
+501 PIVPENVY
-509 RIVTISYLLRG
+509 RIVTIAYLLGG
-520 GDHFSMLGQHAK
+520 GDHFSMLGKHAK

-540 VEILE
+540 VDVLE
-545 TYLHEKQDLDNHLP
+545 AYLHEKKDQDNNLP
-559 TPVPGRIAGM
+559 TPATGRIVGI
-569 PAR
+569 PVH

>member
-1 MRSPSLQGQSDVS
+1 M

-51 LASLNSFAWDLTIL
+51 FVSPASFAWDLTIL

-87 NAVGGLARVTAFVAD
+87 DAVGGLARVKAFVAD
-102 EKAKA
+102 EKTKA

-115 ALDTGDFW
+115 ALDAGDFW

-137 QEAMRRMPWD
+137 REAMRRMPWD

-162 LARYVKALP
+162 LAQYVKALP
-171 FPVLASNLEKNPAC
+171 FPVLAANLEKNPAC
-185 PLSTAPLPAT
+185 PLSTTPLPAT
-195 VVKDFNGVKV
+195 VVKDFGGVKV

-219 EACPETNFA
+219 EACPSTDFA
-228 DRATALRRAVAELEK
+228 NRTKALERAAAELEK

-260 QALARAVPA
+260 QALARAVPG

-283 NHPHSEGPYPTV
+283 DHPHSEGPYPTV
-295 IPHGNGSQTLVV
+295 IAHDDGSKTLVV
-307 QAGRSTRYLGRLS
+307 QAGRSTRYLGRLT

-326 GRIVQFKGDLEELV
+326 GHIVQFRGDLEELV
-340 PSLRCDEPMH
+340 PSLRRDEAIH
-350 EFVVQSIEA
+350 EFVVRSLEA

-369 VNTSMLPDGLDACR
+369 VNTSTLPDGLDPCR

-398 AWGQSRGAVAA
+398 AWGRSRGAVAA
-409 ILNGGAIRA
+409 ILNGGAVRA

-424 VTYADLLDIH
+424 VTHADLLDIH
-434 PFGNHIQ
+434 PFGNRIQ
-441 LADVSGAV
+441 VADVSGAV

-463 IGPKLLQTAGLR
+463 IGPRLLQTAGLR
-475 YRLNPAAPMGQR
+475 YRLNPSAPVGKR
-487 IVSAEIRAKEGTWE
+487 IVSAEIRTKEGIWA
-501 PIQPKNVY
+501 PILPENIY
-509 RIVTISYLLRG
+509 RIVTIAYLLGG
-520 GDHFSMLGQHAK
+520 GDHFSMLGEHAK

-540 VEILE
+540 VDVLE
-545 TYLHEKQDLDNHLP
+545 AYLHEKKDRDNHLP
-559 TPVPGRIAGM
+559 TPATGRIIGM
-569 PAR
+569 PVR

>member
-1 MRSPSLQGQSDVS
+1 
-14 GSRMLA
+14 
-20 PCFGNAMSLACAP
+20 MSLACAP

-38 RTFFAVACTFVGS
+38 RTFFAVACTLVGS

-65 HVNDVHSAAAG
+65 HANDVHSAAAG

-107 KVQGKAVL
+107 KVQGKGVL
-115 ALDTGDFW
+115 ALDAGDFW

-137 QEAMRRMPWD
+137 RAAMRQMPWD

-162 LARYVKALP
+162 LAQYVKGLP
-171 FPVLASNLEKNPAC
+171 FPVLAANLEKNPAC

-195 VVKDFNGVKV
+195 VVKDFDGVKV

-219 EACPETNFA
+219 EACPNTDFA
-228 DRATALRRAVAELEK
+228 DRTKALERAAAELEK

-283 NHPHSEGPYPTV
+283 VHPHSEGPYPTV
-295 IPHGNGSQTLVV
+295 IAHDDGSKTLVV
-307 QAGRSTRYLGRLS
+307 QAGRSTRYLGRLT

-326 GRIVQFKGDLEELV
+326 GRIVQFRGDLEELV
-340 PSLRCDEPMH
+340 PSLRRDEAMH

-369 VNTSMLPDGLDACR
+369 VNTSTLPDGLDPCR

-398 AWGQSRGAVAA
+398 AWGRSRGAVAA
-409 ILNGGAIRA
+409 ILNGGAVRA

-424 VTYADLLDIH
+424 VTHADLLDIH
-434 PFGNHIQ
+434 PFGNRIQ
-441 LADVSGAV
+441 VADVSGAV

-463 IGPKLLQTAGLR
+463 IGPRLLQTAGLR
-475 YRLNPAAPMGQR
+475 YRINPAAPVGKR
-487 IVSAEIRAKEGTWE
+487 IVSAEIRTKEGIWA
-501 PIQPKNVY
+501 PIVPENVY
-509 RIVTISYLLRG
+509 RIVTIAYLLGG
-520 GDHFSMLGQHAK
+520 GDHFSMLGKHAK

-540 VEILE
+540 VDVLE
-545 TYLHEKQDLDNHLP
+545 AYLHEKKDRDDHLP
-559 TPVPGRIAGM
+559 APTTGRIIGM
-569 PAR
+569 PVR

>member
-1 MRSPSLQGQSDVS
+1 
-14 GSRMLA
+14 
-20 PCFGNAMSLACAP
+20 MSLACAP

-38 RTFFAVACTFVGS
+38 RTFFAVACTLVGS

-65 HVNDVHSAAAG
+65 HANDVHSAAAG

-87 NAVGGLARVTAFVAD
+87 NAVGGLARFTAFVAD

-107 KVQGKAVL
+107 KVQGKVVL
-115 ALDTGDFW
+115 ALDAGDFW

-137 QEAMRRMPWD
+137 RAAMRQMPWD

-162 LARYVKALP
+162 LAQYVKGLP
-171 FPVLASNLEKNPAC
+171 FPVLAANLEKNPAC
-185 PLSTAPLPAT
+185 PLSTAPFPAT
-195 VVKDFNGVKV
+195 VVKDFDGVKV

-219 EACPETNFA
+219 EACPNTDFA
-228 DRATALRRAVAELEK
+228 DRTKALERAAAELEK

-283 NHPHSEGPYPTV
+283 VHPHSEGPYPTV
-295 IPHGNGSQTLVV
+295 IAHDDGSKTLVV
-307 QAGRSTRYLGRLS
+307 QAGRSTRYLGRLT

-326 GRIVQFKGDLEELV
+326 GRIVQFRGDLEELV
-340 PSLRCDEPMH
+340 PSLRRDEAMH

-369 VNTSMLPDGLDACR
+369 VNTSTLPDGLDPCR

-398 AWGQSRGAVAA
+398 AWGRSRGAVAA
-409 ILNGGAIRA
+409 ILNGGAVRA

-424 VTYADLLDIH
+424 VTHADLLDIH
-434 PFGNHIQ
+434 PFGNRIQ
-441 LADVSGAV
+441 VADVSGAV

-463 IGPKLLQTAGLR
+463 IGPRLLQTAGLR
-475 YRLNPAAPMGQR
+475 YRINPAAPVGKR
-487 IVSAEIRAKEGTWE
+487 IVSAEIRTKEGIWA
-501 PIQPKNVY
+501 PIVPENVY
-509 RIVTISYLLRG
+509 RIVTIAYLLGG
-520 GDHFSMLGQHAK
+520 GDHFSMLGKHAK

-540 VEILE
+540 VDVLE
-545 TYLHEKQDLDNHLP
+545 AYLHEKKDRDDHLP
-559 TPVPGRIAGM
+559 APTTGRIIGM
-569 PAR
+569 PVR

>member
-1 MRSPSLQGQSDVS
+1 
-14 GSRMLA
+14 
-20 PCFGNAMSLACAP
+20 MSLACAP

-38 RTFFAVACTFVGS
+38 RTFFAVACTLVGS

-65 HVNDVHSAAAG
+65 HANDVHSAAAG

-107 KVQGKAVL
+107 KVQGKGVL
-115 ALDTGDFW
+115 ALDAGDFW

-137 QEAMRRMPWD
+137 RAAMRQIPWD

-162 LARYVKALP
+162 LAQYVKGLP
-171 FPVLASNLEKNPAC
+171 FPVLAANLEKNPAC
-185 PLSTAPLPAT
+185 PLSTVPLPAT
-195 VVKDFNGVKV
+195 VVKDLNGVKV

-219 EACPETNFA
+219 EACPNTDFA
-228 DRATALRRAVAELEK
+228 NRTKALERAAAELEK

-283 NHPHSEGPYPTV
+283 VHPHSEGPYPTV
-295 IPHGNGSQTLVV
+295 IAHDDGSKTLVV
-307 QAGRSTRYLGRLS
+307 QAGRSTRYLGRLT

-326 GRIVQFKGDLEELV
+326 GRIVQFRGDLEELV
-340 PSLRCDEPMH
+340 PNLRRDEAMH

-369 VNTSMLPDGLDACR
+369 VNTSTLPDGLDPCR

-398 AWGQSRGAVAA
+398 AWGRSRGAVAA
-409 ILNGGAIRA
+409 ILNGGAVRA

-424 VTYADLLDIH
+424 VTHADLLDIH
-434 PFGNHIQ
+434 PFGNRIQ
-441 LADVSGAV
+441 VADVSGAV

-475 YRLNPAAPMGQR
+475 YRINPAAPVGKR
-487 IVSAEIRAKEGTWE
+487 IMSAEIRTKEGIWA
-501 PIQPKNVY
+501 PIVPENVY
-509 RIVTISYLLRG
+509 RIVTIAYLLGG

-540 VEILE
+540 VDVLE
-545 TYLHEKQDLDNHLP
+545 AYLREKKDQDNNLP
-559 TPVPGRIAGM
+559 TPATGRIVGM
-569 PAR
+569 PVH

>member
-1 MRSPSLQGQSDVS
+1 
-14 GSRMLA
+14 
-20 PCFGNAMSLACAP
+20 MSLACAP

-38 RTFFAVACTFVGS
+38 RTFFAVACTLVGS

-107 KVQGKAVL
+107 KVQGKGVL
-115 ALDTGDFW
+115 ALDAGDFW

-137 QEAMRRMPWD
+137 RAAMRQMPWD

-162 LARYVKALP
+162 LAQYVKALP
-171 FPVLASNLEKNPAC
+171 FPVLAANLEKNPAC
-185 PLSTAPLPAT
+185 PLSTVPLPST
-195 VVKDFNGVKV
+195 VVKDFDGVKV
-205 GIIGLANDEGKDIS
+205 GIIGVANDEGKDIS
-219 EACPETNFA
+219 EACPNTDFA
-228 DRATALRRAVAELEK
+228 NRTKALECAAAELEK

-283 NHPHSEGPYPTV
+283 DHPHSEGPYPTV
-295 IPHGNGSQTLVV
+295 IAHDDGSKTLVV
-307 QAGRSTRYLGRLS
+307 QAGRSTRYLGRLT

-326 GRIVQFKGDLEELV
+326 GRIVQFRGDLEELV
-340 PSLRCDEPMH
+340 PSLRRDEAMH
-350 EFVVQSIEA
+350 EFVVRSLEA

-369 VNTSMLPDGLDACR
+369 VNTSTLPDGLDPCR

-398 AWGQSRGAVAA
+398 AWGRSRGAVAA
-409 ILNGGAIRA
+409 ILNGGAVRA

-424 VTYADLLDIH
+424 VTHADLLDIH
-434 PFGNHIQ
+434 PFGNRIQ
-441 LADVSGAV
+441 VADVSGAV

-463 IGPKLLQTAGLR
+463 IGPRLLQTAGLR
-475 YRLNPAAPMGQR
+475 YRINPAAPVGKR
-487 IVSAEIRAKEGTWE
+487 IVSAEIRTKEGIWASIVPE
-501 PIQPKNVY
+501 NVY
-509 RIVTISYLLRG
+509 RIVTIAYLLGG
-520 GDHFSMLGQHAK
+520 GDHFSMLGKHAK

-540 VEILE
+540 VDVLE
-545 TYLHEKQDLDNHLP
+545 AYLREKKDQDNNLP
-559 TPVPGRIAGM
+559 TPATGRIVGM
-569 PAR
+569 PVH

>member
-1 MRSPSLQGQSDVS
+1 
-14 GSRMLA
+14 
-20 PCFGNAMSLACAP
+20 MSLACAP
-33 IHSLR
+33 IHSLQ
-38 RTFFAVACTFVGS
+38 RTFFAVAYTFVGS

-76 VNDRGPVYDDT
+76 VNDRGPVYDDSDSF
-87 NAVGGLARVTAFVAD
+87 GGLARVAALVAD

-115 ALDTGDFW
+115 ALDAGDFW

-137 QEAMRRMPWD
+137 REAMRRMPWD

-162 LARYVKALP
+162 LAQYVKALP
-171 FPVLASNLEKNPAC
+171 FPVLAANLEKNPAC
-185 PLSTAPLPAT
+185 PLSTTPLPAT
-195 VVKDFNGVKV
+195 VVKDFDGVKV
-205 GIIGLANDEGKDIS
+205 GIIGVANDEGKDIS
-219 EACPETNFA
+219 EACPNTDFA
-228 DRATALRRAVAELEK
+228 NRTKALERAAAELEK
-243 AGVTHII
+243 AGVKHII

-260 QALARAVPA
+260 QALARAIPT

-283 NHPHSEGPYPTV
+283 DHPHSEGPYPTV
-295 IPHGNGSQTLVV
+295 IPHDDGSQTLVV

-340 PSLRCDEPMH
+340 PSLRRDEAMH
-350 EFVVQSIEA
+350 EFVERSLEA
-359 IRADQERFVG
+359 IRADQKRFVG
-369 VNTSMLPDGLDACR
+369 VNTSTLPDGLDPCR
-383 EGDCLSGMATADAFL
+383 EGDCLSGMATVDAFL
-398 AWGQSRGAVAA
+398 AWGRSRGAVAA

-449 LREALEHGLSEPDV
+449 LREALEHGISEPDV
-463 IGPKLLQTAGLR
+463 IGPRLLQTAGLR
-475 YRLNPAAPMGQR
+475 YRLNPAAPVGQR
-487 IVSAEIRAKEGTWE
+487 IESAEILAKKGTWE
-501 PIQPKNVY
+501 SILPENVY
-509 RIVTISYLLRG
+509 RIVTISYLLGG

-540 VEILE
+540 VDVLE
-545 TYLHEKQDLDNHLP
+545 TYLHEKQDQDDHLP
-559 TPVPGRIAGM
+559 TPVPGRIIGM
-569 PAR
+569 PVR

>member
-1 MRSPSLQGQSDVS
+1 
-14 GSRMLA
+14 
-20 PCFGNAMSLACAP
+20 MSLACAP
-33 IHSLR
+33 ILSLR
-38 RTFFAVACTFVGS
+38 RTFFVVACTFVGS

-115 ALDTGDFW
+115 ALDAGDFW

-137 QEAMRRMPWD
+137 REAMRRMPWD

-162 LARYVKALP
+162 LAQYVKALP
-171 FPVLASNLEKNPAC
+171 FPVLAANLEKNPAC
-185 PLSTAPLPAT
+185 PLSTTPLPAT
-195 VVKDFNGVKV
+195 VVKDFGGVKV
-205 GIIGLANDEGKDIS
+205 GIIGLVNDEGKDIS
-219 EACPETNFA
+219 EACPNTDFA
-228 DRATALRRAVAELEK
+228 NRTKALERAAAELEK

-260 QALARAVPA
+260 QALARAVSA

-283 NHPHSEGPYPTV
+283 DHPHSEGPYPTV
-295 IPHGNGSQTLVV
+295 ISHVDGSKTLVV
-307 QAGRSTRYLGRLS
+307 QAGRSTRYLGRLT

-326 GRIVQFKGDLEELV
+326 GRIVQFRGDLEELV
-340 PSLRCDEPMH
+340 PSLRRDEAMH

-369 VNTSMLPDGLDACR
+369 VNTSTLPDGLDPCR

-398 AWGQSRGAVAA
+398 AWGRSRGAVAA
-409 ILNGGAIRA
+409 ILNGGAVRA

-424 VTYADLLDIH
+424 VTHADLLDIH
-434 PFGNHIQ
+434 PFGNRIQ
-441 LADVSGAV
+441 VADVSGAV

-463 IGPKLLQTAGLR
+463 IGPRLLQTAGLR
-475 YRLNPAAPMGQR
+475 YRINPSAPVGQR
-487 IVSAEIRAKEGTWE
+487 IVSAEIRTKEGIWA
-501 PIQPKNVY
+501 PIVPENVY
-509 RIVTISYLLRG
+509 RIVTIAYLLGG

-540 VEILE
+540 VDVLE
-545 TYLHEKQDLDNHLP
+545 AYLHEKKDRDDHLP
-559 TPVPGRIAGM
+559 TPTTGRIIGM
-569 PAR
+569 PVR

>member
-1 MRSPSLQGQSDVS
+1 M

-20 PCFGNAMSLACAP
+20 SCFGNAMSLACAP

-38 RTFFAVACTFVGS
+38 RTFFAVACMFVGS
-51 LASLNSFAWDLTIL
+51 LVSLNSFAWDLTIL
-65 HVNDVHSAAAG
+65 HINDVHSAAAG

-107 KVQGKAVL
+107 KAQGKAVL
-115 ALDTGDFW
+115 TLDAGDFW

-137 QEAMRRMPWD
+137 REAMRRMPWD

-162 LARYVKALP
+162 LAQYVKALP
-171 FPVLASNLEKNPAC
+171 FPVLAANLEKNPAC
-185 PLSTAPLPAT
+185 PLSTTPLPAT
-195 VVKDFNGVKV
+195 VVKDFGGVKV
-205 GIIGLANDEGKDIS
+205 GIIGLVNDEGKDIS
-219 EACPETNFA
+219 EACPNTDFA
-228 DRATALRRAVAELEK
+228 NRTKALERAAAELEK

-283 NHPHSEGPYPTV
+283 DHPHSEGPYPTV
-295 IPHGNGSQTLVV
+295 IAHDDGSKTLVV
-307 QAGRSTRYLGRLS
+307 QAGRSTRYLGRLT

-326 GRIVQFKGDLEELV
+326 GRIVQFRGDLEELV
-340 PSLRCDEPMH
+340 PSLRRDEAMH

-369 VNTSMLPDGLDACR
+369 VNTSTLPDGLDPCR

-398 AWGQSRGAVAA
+398 AWGRSRGAVAA
-409 ILNGGAIRA
+409 ILNGGAVRA

-424 VTYADLLDIH
+424 VTHADLLDIH
-434 PFGNHIQ
+434 PFGNRIQ
-441 LADVSGAV
+441 VADVSGAV
-449 LREALEHGLSEPDV
+449 LREALEHGLSEPNV
-463 IGPKLLQTAGLR
+463 IGPRLLQTAGLR
-475 YRLNPAAPMGQR
+475 YRLNPAAPVGKR
-487 IVSAEIRAKEGTWE
+487 IVSAEIRTKEGIWA
-501 PIQPKNVY
+501 PIVPENVY
-509 RIVTISYLLRG
+509 RIVTIAYLLGG

-540 VEILE
+540 VDVLE
-545 TYLHEKQDLDNHLP
+545 AYLHEKKDRDDHLP
-559 TPVPGRIAGM
+559 TPTTGRIIGM
-569 PAR
+569 PVR

>member
-1 MRSPSLQGQSDVS
+1 
-14 GSRMLA
+14 
-20 PCFGNAMSLACAP
+20 MSLACAP
-33 IHSLR
+33 LHSLR

-51 LASLNSFAWDLTIL
+51 LVSLNSFAWDLTIL

-107 KVQGKAVL
+107 KAQGKAVL
-115 ALDTGDFW
+115 TLDAGDFW

-137 QEAMRRMPWD
+137 REAMRRMPWD

-162 LARYVKALP
+162 LAQYVKALP
-171 FPVLASNLEKNPAC
+171 FPVLAANLEKNPAC
-185 PLSTAPLPAT
+185 PLSTTPLPAT
-195 VVKDFNGVKV
+195 VVKDFGGVKV
-205 GIIGLANDEGKDIS
+205 GIIGLVNDEGKDIS
-219 EACPETNFA
+219 EACPNTDFA
-228 DRATALRRAVAELEK
+228 NRTKALERAAAELEK

-283 NHPHSEGPYPTV
+283 DHPHSEGPYPTV
-295 IPHGNGSQTLVV
+295 IAHDDGSKTLVV
-307 QAGRSTRYLGRLS
+307 QAGRSTRYLGRLT

-326 GRIVQFKGDLEELV
+326 GRIVQFRGDLEELV
-340 PSLRCDEPMH
+340 PSLRRDEAMH

-369 VNTSMLPDGLDACR
+369 VNTSTLPDGLDPCR
-383 EGDCLSGMATADAFL
+383 EGDCLSGMATVDAFL
-398 AWGQSRGAVAA
+398 AWGRSRGAVAA
-409 ILNGGAIRA
+409 ILNGGAVRA

-424 VTYADLLDIH
+424 VTHADLLDIH
-434 PFGNHIQ
+434 PFGNRIQ
-441 LADVSGAV
+441 VADVSGVV
-449 LREALEHGLSEPDV
+449 LREALEHGISEPDV
-463 IGPKLLQTAGLR
+463 IGPRLLQTSGLR
-475 YRLNPAAPMGQR
+475 YRLNPAAPVGKR
-487 IVSAEIRAKEGTWE
+487 IVSAEIRTKEGIWA
-501 PIQPKNVY
+501 PIVPENVY
-509 RIVTISYLLRG
+509 RIVTIAYLLGG

-540 VEILE
+540 VDVLE
-545 TYLHEKQDLDNHLP
+545 AYLHEKKDRDDHLP
-559 TPVPGRIAGM
+559 TPATGRIVGM
-569 PAR
+569 PIH

>member
-1 MRSPSLQGQSDVS
+1 
-14 GSRMLA
+14 
-20 PCFGNAMSLACAP
+20 MSLACAP

-38 RTFFAVACTFVGS
+38 RTFFAVACTLVGS

-65 HVNDVHSAAAG
+65 HANDVHSAAAG

-107 KVQGKAVL
+107 KVQGKGVL
-115 ALDTGDFW
+115 ALDAGDFW

-137 QEAMRRMPWD
+137 RAAMRQMPWD

-162 LARYVKALP
+162 LAQYVKGLP
-171 FPVLASNLEKNPAC
+171 YPVLAANLEKNPAC

-195 VVKDFNGVKV
+195 VVKDFDGVKV
-205 GIIGLANDEGKDIS
+205 GIIGLVNDEGNDIS
-219 EACPETNFA
+219 EACPKTNFA
-228 DRATALRRAVAELEK
+228 DRATALRRAAAELEK
-243 AGVTHII
+243 SGVTHII

-295 IPHGNGSQTLVV
+295 IRHDDGSQTLVV
-307 QAGRSTRYLGRLS
+307 QAGRSTRYLGRLT

-326 GRIVQFKGDLEELV
+326 GRFVQFKGDLEELV
-340 PSLRCDEPMH
+340 PSLRRDKAMH
-350 EFVVQSIEA
+350 EFVVQSLEA
-359 IRADQERFVG
+359 IRTDQERFVG
-369 VNTSMLPDGLDACR
+369 VNTSPIPDGLDPCR

-398 AWGQSRGAVAA
+398 AWGRSRGAAAA

-418 AMPIGP
+418 AMPVGP

-434 PFGNHIQ
+434 PFGNRIQ
-441 LADVSGAV
+441 LVDVSGAV
-449 LREALEHGLSEPDV
+449 LREALEHGVSEPDV
-463 IGPKLLQTAGLR
+463 IGPRLLQTAGLR
-475 YRLNPAAPMGQR
+475 YRLNPAAPVGQR
-487 IVSAEIRAKEGTWE
+487 IVSAEISTKEGTWE
-501 PIQPKNVY
+501 SILPENVY
-509 RIVTISYLLRG
+509 RIVTISYLLGG

-540 VEILE
+540 VDVLE
-545 TYLHEKQDLDNHLP
+545 AYLHEKQDRDNHLP
-559 TPVPGRIAGM
+559 TPVPGRIIGM
-569 PAR
+569 PVR

>member
-1 MRSPSLQGQSDVS
+1 
-14 GSRMLA
+14 
-20 PCFGNAMSLACAP
+20 MSLACAP
-33 IHSLR
+33 LHSLR

-51 LASLNSFAWDLTIL
+51 LVSLNSFAWDLTIL

-102 EKAKA
+102 EKVKAKA
-107 KVQGKAVL
+107 QGKAVL
-115 ALDTGDFW
+115 ALDAGDFW

-137 QEAMRRMPWD
+137 REAMRRMPWD

-162 LARYVKALP
+162 LAQYVKALP
-171 FPVLASNLEKNPAC
+171 FPVLTANLEKNPAC
-185 PLSTAPLPAT
+185 PLSTTPLPAT
-195 VVKDFNGVKV
+195 VVKDFGGVKV
-205 GIIGLANDEGKDIS
+205 GIIGLVNDEGKDIS
-219 EACPETNFA
+219 EACPNTDFA
-228 DRATALRRAVAELEK
+228 NRTKALERAAAELEK

-283 NHPHSEGPYPTV
+283 DHPHSEGPYPTV
-295 IPHGNGSQTLVV
+295 IAHDDGSKTLVV
-307 QAGRSTRYLGRLS
+307 QAGRSTRYLGRLT

-326 GRIVQFKGDLEELV
+326 GRIVQFRGDLEELV
-340 PSLRCDEPMH
+340 PSLRRDEAMH

-369 VNTSMLPDGLDACR
+369 VNTSTLPDGLDPCR

-398 AWGQSRGAVAA
+398 AWGRSRGAVAA
-409 ILNGGAIRA
+409 ILNGGAVRA

-424 VTYADLLDIH
+424 VTHADLLDIH
-434 PFGNHIQ
+434 PFGNRIQ
-441 LADVSGAV
+441 VADVSGVV
-449 LREALEHGLSEPDV
+449 LREALEHGLSEPNV
-463 IGPKLLQTAGLR
+463 IGPRLLQTAGLR
-475 YRLNPAAPMGQR
+475 YRLNPAAPVGKR
-487 IVSAEIRAKEGTWE
+487 IVSAEIRTKEGIWA
-501 PIQPKNVY
+501 PIVPENVY
-509 RIVTISYLLRG
+509 RIVTIAYLLGG

-540 VEILE
+540 VDVLE
-545 TYLHEKQDLDNHLP
+545 AYLHEKKDRDDHLP
-559 TPVPGRIAGM
+559 TPATGRIVGM
-569 PAR
+569 PIH

>member
-1 MRSPSLQGQSDVS
+1 
-14 GSRMLA
+14 
-20 PCFGNAMSLACAP
+20 MSLACAP

-38 RTFFAVACTFVGS
+38 RTFFAAACTLVGS

-65 HVNDVHSAAAG
+65 HANDVHSAAAG

-107 KVQGKAVL
+107 KVQGKGVL
-115 ALDTGDFW
+115 ALDAGDFW

-137 QEAMRRMPWD
+137 RAAMRQMPWD

-162 LARYVKALP
+162 LAQYVKGLP
-171 FPVLASNLEKNPAC
+171 FPVLAANLEKNPAC

-195 VVKDFNGVKV
+195 VVKDFDGVKV

-219 EACPETNFA
+219 EACPNTDFA
-228 DRATALRRAVAELEK
+228 DRTKALERAAAELEK

-283 NHPHSEGPYPTV
+283 VHPHSEGPYPTV
-295 IPHGNGSQTLVV
+295 IAHDDGSKTLVV
-307 QAGRSTRYLGRLS
+307 QAGRSTRYLGRLT

-326 GRIVQFKGDLEELV
+326 GRIVQFRGDLEELV
-340 PSLRCDEPMH
+340 PSLRRDEAMH

-369 VNTSMLPDGLDACR
+369 VNTSTLPDGLDPCR

-398 AWGQSRGAVAA
+398 AWGRSRGAVAA
-409 ILNGGAIRA
+409 ILNGGAVRA

-424 VTYADLLDIH
+424 VTHADLLDIH
-434 PFGNHIQ
+434 PFGNRIQ
-441 LADVSGAV
+441 VADVSGAV

-463 IGPKLLQTAGLR
+463 IGPRLLQTAGLR
-475 YRLNPAAPMGQR
+475 YRINPAAPVGKR
-487 IVSAEIRAKEGTWE
+487 IVSAEIRTKEGIWA
-501 PIQPKNVY
+501 PIVPENVY
-509 RIVTISYLLRG
+509 RIVTIAYLLGG

-540 VEILE
+540 VDVLE
-545 TYLHEKQDLDNHLP
+545 AYLREKKDQDNNLP
-559 TPVPGRIAGM
+559 TPATGRIVGM
-569 PAR
+569 PVH

>member
-1 MRSPSLQGQSDVS
+1 
-14 GSRMLA
+14 
-20 PCFGNAMSLACAP
+20 MSLACAP

-51 LASLNSFAWDLTIL
+51 LVSLNSFAWDLTIL

-107 KVQGKAVL
+107 NVQGKAVL
-115 ALDTGDFW
+115 ALDAGDFW

-137 QEAMRRMPWD
+137 REAMRRMPWD

-162 LARYVKALP
+162 LAQYVKALP
-171 FPVLASNLEKNPAC
+171 FPVLAANLEKNPAC
-185 PLSTAPLPAT
+185 SLSTAPLPAT
-195 VVKDFNGVKV
+195 IVKDFGGVKV
-205 GIIGLANDEGKDIS
+205 GIIGLVNDEGKDIS

-228 DRATALRRAVAELEK
+228 DRAAALRRAAAELEK
-243 AGVTHII
+243 SGVTHII

-260 QALARAVPA
+260 QALARAIPT

-283 NHPHSEGPYPTV
+283 DHPHSEGPYPTV
-295 IPHGNGSQTLVV
+295 IAHDDGSKTLVV
-307 QAGRSTRYLGRLS
+307 QAGRSTRYLGRLT

-340 PSLRCDEPMH
+340 PSLRRDEAIH
-350 EFVVQSIEA
+350 EFVVRSLEA

-369 VNTSMLPDGLDACR
+369 VNTSTLPDGLDPCR

-398 AWGQSRGAVAA
+398 AWGRSRGAVAA
-409 ILNGGAIRA
+409 ILNGGAVRA

-424 VTYADLLDIH
+424 VTHADLLDIH
-434 PFGNHIQ
+434 PFGNRIQ
-441 LADVSGAV
+441 VADVSGAV

-463 IGPKLLQTAGLR
+463 IGPRLLQTAGLR
-475 YRLNPAAPMGQR
+475 YRLNPSAPVGKR
-487 IVSAEIRAKEGTWE
+487 IVSAEIRTKEGIWA
-501 PIQPKNVY
+501 PILPENIY
-509 RIVTISYLLRG
+509 RIVTIAYLLGG
-520 GDHFSMLGQHAK
+520 GDHFSMLGEHAK

-540 VEILE
+540 VDVLE
-545 TYLHEKQDLDNHLP
+545 AYLHEKKDRDNHLP
-559 TPVPGRIAGM
+559 TPATGRIIGM
-569 PAR
+569 PVR